1 MLGSPGFG
9 QSLAGTVGRIC
20 PTQNRR
26 AARGLSSMLLK
37 KLLFLA
43 LPMLVLYVRS
53 RTAQN
58 ATKWLFKG
66 VFPTD
71 GPLGQVFSEFSK
83 GPQTPPG
90 RGAQAAPSQPPAR
103 QKRRLAATVANNWP
117 VVLAFLAGI
126 CVATWLFSIVGAR
139 N

>member
-1 MLGSPGFG
+1 M
-9 QSLAGTVGRIC
+9 IC
-20 PTQNRR
+20 PTMNRR
-26 AARGLSSMLLK
+26 AAQGLSAMLLK

-43 LPMLVLYVRS
+43 LPMLVVYVRS

-71 GPLGQVFSEFSK
+71 GPLGQVFSEISK
-83 GPQTPPG
+83 GPQPPPG
-90 RGAQAAPSQPPAR
+90 KTTQATPAR
-103 QKRRLAATVANNWP
+103 PTVRPKRRLAATVANNWP